1 MRESLPALRKGSRRA
16 WIPILLLFARG
27 FVPAEEV
34 WYFSNAAGMTLERAL
49 SRFAALRNK
58 YALSVAGREAAELP
72 EYLREYHDPSFAIE
86 LHTLYEEGAESR
98 RQWIFRDERGI
109 TRLVSSGDLAE
120 IAGGDTAAD
129 PDLLSPDPEDAE
141 PPPAEGEGDE
151 DEDEAEPEG
160 PSFFIEIYDENNLIT
175 EEHQFSGVE
184 TEYITRYFY
193 NNTLLVRVETRIK
206 EAAPVPDADAESE
219 GEGEKIELLT
229 TDYYRYSRS
238 KSLRAV
244 ERIYHQTVPEEDRL
258 VRLSFPHMILDA
270 ATDRNFV
277 NPGTAYGSD
286 FLQDVLTKTDGQVV
300 YTTDERG
307 RILVETTMDET
318 GNVTGEIRNT
328 WTGDRLTAV
337 DWKSAGDER
346 RSEYEYDQ
354 DGDRIRERNYRNGV
368 LERLVRRE
376 NDRETEE
383 LYMNGVVVLR
393 AVWQD
398 GRKVSEEYFNP
409 QGGGER

>member
-1 MRESLPALRKGSRRA
+1 LLP
-16 WIPILLLFARG
+16 RG
-27 FVPAEEV
+27 FAPAEEV

-72 EYLREYHDPSFAIE
+72 EYLREYYDPSLAIE

-98 RQWIFRDERGI
+98 RQWIFRDERGV
-109 TRLVSSGDLAE
+109 TRLVSSGDLAV
-120 IAGGDTAAD
+120 IDGGESAAD
-129 PDLLSPDPEDAE
+129 PDLLSPAPEDAE
-141 PPPAEGEGDE
+141 SSPAEGEGDE
-151 DEDEAEPEG
+151 NEDEAEPEE

-175 EEHQFSGVE
+175 EEHQFSGTE

-193 NNTLLVRVETRIK
+193 NNMLLIRVETRIK
-206 EAAPVPDADAESE
+206 EADPE
-219 GEGEKIELLT
+219 GEGEKIDLLT

-244 ERIYHQTVPEEDRL
+244 ERIYHQPVPEEDRL

-270 ATDRNFV
+270 ASDKNFV

-286 FLQDVLTKTDGQVV
+286 FLQDVLTNTGGQVV

-328 WTGDRLTAV
+328 WTDDRLTSV

-346 RSEYEYDQ
+346 RSEYEYDR
-354 DGDRIRERNYRNGV
+354 DGDRILERNYRNGV
-368 LERLVRRE
+368 LERVVRRE

-409 QGGGER
+409 QGGGGR